1 LNNPELVNNDY
12 DHTLGY
18 FIALI
23 STVLST
29 KDALV
34 NPVFLSLLILA
45 VTKLFISEVITVS
58 SLVSKASAS
67 VAILISS
74 ELDFYISLP
83 SFNNNDI

>member
-1 LNNPELVNNDY
+1 LNNPELANSDY

-23 STVLST
+23 STVLFT

-34 NPVFLSLLILA
+34 NPVSLSLLILA
-45 VTKLFISEVITVS
+45 VIKLFISEVITVS

-67 VAILISS
+67 VATLISS

>member
-1 LNNPELVNNDY
+1 LNNPELANSDY

-34 NPVFLSLLILA
+34 NPVSLSLLILA
-45 VTKLFISEVITVS
+45 VIKLFISEVITVS

-67 VAILISS
+67 VATLISS

>member
-1 LNNPELVNNDY
+1 
-12 DHTLGY
+12 
-18 FIALI
+18 
-23 STVLST
+23 VLST

-45 VTKLFISEVITVS
+45 VIKLFISEVITVS